1 MGCGRYDSGMT
12 RVESRRAL
20 LEEMDEAYAQL
31 QELMARV
38 PADVW
43 TSSRVNSAGW
53 SLKDVVAHVA
63 DWAERCDAWC
73 AGRSGHDLPPGDGFK
88 WNETRE
94 LNQEIHRRRHEHA
107 LSRVLQDFEAG
118 HAALRKHAAE
128 MNEDELLAVGRIGWC
143 GETWSAA
150 KHLRANT
157 AAHYRWAGKHFKK
170 ALRKAGV
177 V

>member
-1 MGCGRYDSGMT
+1 MT
-12 RVESRRAL
+12 KVVSRRAL
-20 LEEMDEAYAQL
+20 LEEMDESYGQL

-38 PADVW
+38 PAGLW

-63 DWAERCDAWC
+63 DWAQRCDAWC
-73 AGRSGHDLPPGDGFK
+73 SGHNGHDLPPGDGFK

-94 LNQEIHRRRHEHA
+94 LNQEIHLRRHGHA
-107 LSRVLQDFEAG
+107 LERVLREFEAG
-118 HAALRKHAAE
+118 HAALRAHASE
-128 MNEDELLAVGRIGWC
+128 MNEEELLAVGRFGWC
-143 GETWSAA
+143 GETWSVA

-157 AAHYRWAGKHFKK
+157 TVHYRWACKHFKR
-170 ALRKAGV
+170 ALREAGV